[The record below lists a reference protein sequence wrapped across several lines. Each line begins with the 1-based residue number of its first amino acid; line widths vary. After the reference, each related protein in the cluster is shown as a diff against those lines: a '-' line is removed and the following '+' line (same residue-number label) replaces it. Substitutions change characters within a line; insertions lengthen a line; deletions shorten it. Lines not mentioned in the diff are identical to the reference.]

1 MVVELFSMLR
11 ILYSFL
17 LLEVYLC
24 TIKLETP
31 IDTTIESLLIFVL
44 SKKLK
49 KSSGIPYIGLLQ
61 LRNRLE

>member
-1 MVVELFSMLR
+1 MVVGLFSMLR

-31 IDTTIESLLIFVL
+31 FDTTIESLLIFVL

-49 KSSGIPYIGLLQ
+49 KAVVSLI
-61 LRNRLE
+61 

>member
-1 MVVELFSMLR
+1 MVVGLFSMLR

>member
-1 MVVELFSMLR
+1 MIVGLFSMLR

-49 KSSGIPYIGLLQ
+49 KAVVSLI
-61 LRNRLE
+61 